1 MCSSSPI
8 DWLSVATAVGAH
20 VGTLSRARV
29 TFRSA
34 VLASKHVV
42 DEAPDFATEILV
54 EEACPFLAIDIE
66 TRVNDLAGRA
76 AMELIGD
83 VVAAQRDLHVVVV
96 VLAAREVDANEV
108 AQVAELLVGGFD
120 DVAVCIVRGEVGCNV
135 VSISLRRNG
144 SDVYP

>member
-1 MCSSSPI
+1 M
-8 DWLSVATAVGAH
+8 
-20 VGTLSRARV
+20 
-29 TFRSA
+29 
-34 VLASKHVV
+34 V

-83 VVAAQRDLHVVVV
+83 VVAAQRNLHVVVV
-96 VLAAREVDANEV
+96 VLAAREVDADEV

-120 DVAVCIVRGEVGCNV
+120 YVAVCIVRGEVGYNV

-144 SDVYP
+144 SDVYPWYAQWW

>member
-1 MCSSSPI
+1 
-8 DWLSVATAVGAH
+8 
-20 VGTLSRARV
+20 
-29 TFRSA
+29 
-34 VLASKHVV
+34 VV